1 MYAQLIIAAIVAA
14 VAFTT
19 GWTAN
24 GWRLGQQLSN
34 LQATHAQ
41 ALATAESQARA
52 REQSLVAAKQ
62 KAEEAHEVN
71 KKQSQRAIAGARS
84 ELDRL
89 RDLLATR
96 AASHP
101 AADPAPSAG
110 TDAAACTERE
120 LLGEGA
126 GHLAELAAEADR
138 LTATVSGL
146 QGYIR
151 GVCTA
156 PE

>member
-1 MYAQLIIAAIVAA
+1 MPVQLIIAAIVAA
-14 VAFTT
+14 IAFTT

-34 LQATHAQ
+34 LQATYAQ
-41 ALATAESQARA
+41 ALATAESTARA

-62 KAEEAHEVN
+62 KAEEAHVIQ
-71 KKQSQRAIAGARS
+71 KKQSQRAIAGARD
-84 ELDRL
+84 ELGRL
-89 RDLLATR
+89 RDILATR
-96 AASHP
+96 STDQDP
-101 AADPAPSAG
+101 AAPPG
-110 TDAAACTERE
+110 TNGATCQERQ

-138 LTATVSGL
+138 LTTTVSGL

-151 GVCTA
+151 GVCIA

>member
-19 GWTAN
+19 GWTTN
-24 GWRLGQQLSN
+24 GWRLSAQIEN
-34 LQATHAQ
+34 IEAEHAT
-41 ALATAESQARA
+41 ALAAAESAART
-52 REQSLVAAKQ
+52 REQALVAAKQ

-84 ELDRL
+84 ELGRL

-96 AASHP
+96 AASQA
-101 AADPAPSAG
+101 AADPATSTG
-110 TDAAACTERE
+110 TDGAACTERE

-126 GHLAELAAEADR
+126 GHLADLAAEADR
-138 LTATVSGL
+138 LSTTVTGL
-146 QGYIR
+146 QGYIYA
-151 GVCTA
+151 VCK
-156 PE
+156 